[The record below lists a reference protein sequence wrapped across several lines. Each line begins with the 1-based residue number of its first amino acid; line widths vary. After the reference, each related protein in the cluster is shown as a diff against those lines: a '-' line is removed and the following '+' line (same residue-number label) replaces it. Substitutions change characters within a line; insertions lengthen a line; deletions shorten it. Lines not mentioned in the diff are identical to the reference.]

1 MRAPLDLAQSAGQCS
16 YDPLTTPPIPRAGNL
31 SANAVTTG
39 KDGVIFR
46 PPRPVD
52 QLGHFIAQKEQMAA
66 ERISEPADAA
76 SGVHAN
82 GRSLAAAVARA
93 VARLIEPHK
102 IEIGFFPAEHQ
113 RSVISDQRLVAGD
126 PLSSVDPH

>member
-31 SANAVTTG
+31 TANAVTTG

-46 PPRPVD
+46 PPGPAD

-66 ERISEPADAA
+66 ERISEPADVA

-82 GRSLAAAVARA
+82 GALAGCCCCSASRGSTDRAAQDRDRLLSGRA
-93 VARLIEPHK
+93 SGV
-102 IEIGFFPAEHQ
+102 GNQ
-113 RSVISDQRLVAGD
+113 RSTAGCG
-126 PLSSVDPH
+126 